1 MSKKPL
7 LNEEVTRQFM
17 KLAAIPTITRDKFLS
32 ETYIEEDLYEQ
43 DEEEPVD
50 ELPAEEGAP
59 PMEEVPDE
67 EVADLGDMEIEPA
80 EEAAGTAEDLAEKI
94 VDLLADQ
101 GLVEKEVEGEEDELP
116 PEGGEEELGG
126 MEELPPEGGEEEL
139 LEEDELE
146 ERRGPH
152 DVSHGRGVEGLEE
165 SIEVVDE
172 KQLVEN
178 ILSRVLR
185 RLA

>member
-50 ELPAEEGAP
+50 ELAPEEEMP
-59 PMEEVPDE
+59 PMEEVPGE
-67 EVADLGDMEIEPA
+67 PAVGEMGMEPA
-80 EEAAGTAEDLAEKI
+80 EESAGTVEDLAEKI
-94 VDLLADQ
+94 VDLLADE
-101 GLVEKEVEGEEDELP
+101 GLVEKEAEDEEELP
-116 PEGGEEELGG
+116 PEEELGG
-126 MEELPPEGGEEEL
+126 IEEVPPEEGEEEGL

-146 ERRGPH
+146 ERRGPN

-178 ILSRVLR
+178 ILKRVLK